1 MKVLYLDC
9 IGGISGDMTIGALLD
24 LGLDLKTLRCELAKL
39 KLDEFEISARRDQR
53 QAITGMKFDVHVHE
67 HHHEHGHGH
76 HHEHEHHGRSF
87 REIKQL
93 IESSTLAD
101 DVQRHA
107 VGAFRRLAEAE
118 GKIHGMAPEK
128 VHFHEVGAVDSIV
141 DFVGACIGLRELG
154 VEKVVASA
162 PLRTGFGFVD
172 CAHGRFPVPGPAT
185 VELLKGV
192 AIYAGDEE
200 AELITPTGAALLRE
214 FATEFGPMPAM
225 TVQAIGYGLGTRNL
239 PKTPNVLRAVLG
251 ETSNGDTKQA
261 DRIVVLETNLDDV
274 SPQVLGD
281 VMERALAAG
290 ALDVFHTP
298 IQMKKNRPGVML
310 SVLCAP
316 EDAERLSRLLLT
328 DTTAFGVRRTEAQRL
343 KLEREV
349 VAVKTAFGA
358 VEVKLGRLDGKVV
371 SASPEFESCKRAAA
385 KAKAPVRRVIT
396 AALAQAEKLYD

>member
-9 IGGISGDMTIGALLD
+9 IGGISGDMTLGALLD
-24 LGLDLKTLRCELAKL
+24 LGLDLKVLRRELAKL
-39 KLDEFEISARRDQR
+39 NLDEFEISARRDQR
-53 QAITGMKFDVHVHE
+53 QAITGVKFDVHVHE
-67 HHHEHGHGH
+67 HHHDHGH

-93 IESSTLAD
+93 IESSKLD
-101 DVQRHA
+101 DEVKRRA

-118 GKIHGMAPEK
+118 GKIHGIAPEK

-154 VEKVVASA
+154 IEKVVASA

-200 AELITPTGAALLRE
+200 AELVTPTGAALLRE

-251 ETSNGDTKQA
+251 ETTEAKQA

-343 KLEREV
+343 KLEREIV
-349 VAVKTAFGA
+349 TVKTAFGA
-358 VEVKLGRLDGKVV
+358 VEVKLGRLDGKVM

-385 KAKAPVRRVIT
+385 KAKTPVRRVIT

>member
-9 IGGISGDMTIGALLD
+9 IGGISGDMTLGALLD
-24 LGLDLKTLRCELAKL
+24 LGLDLKTLRRELAKL
-39 KLDEFEISARRDQR
+39 KLDEFEVSARRDQR
-53 QAITGMKFDVHVHE
+53 QAITGMKFEVHVRE
-67 HHHEHGHGH
+67 HHHAHDHGRP
-76 HHEHEHHGRSF
+76 HEHEHHGRTYSG
-87 REIKQL
+87 IKRL
-93 IESSTLAD
+93 IESSQLAD
-101 DVQRHA
+101 DVKRHA
-107 VGAFRRLAEAE
+107 VGAFRRLAVAE
-118 GKIHGMAPEK
+118 GKIHGIEPEK

-154 VEKVVASA
+154 VGKVVASA

-214 FATEFGPMPAM
+214 FAEEFGPMPAM

-239 PKTPNVLRAVLG
+239 PRTPNVLRAVLG
-251 ETSNGDTKQA
+251 ETTEAKQT
-261 DRIVVLETNLDDV
+261 DRIVVQETNLDDV
-274 SPQVLGD
+274 TPQVLGD

-343 KLEREV
+343 KLAREV
-349 VAVKTAFGA
+349 VTVKTAFGA

-385 KAKAPVRRVIT
+385 RAKTPVRRVIT

>member
-24 LGLDLKTLRCELAKL
+24 LGLDLKTLRRELAKL
-39 KLDEFEISARRDQR
+39 KLDEFQISARRDQR
-53 QAITGMKFDVHVHE
+53 QAITGIKFDVHVHE
-67 HHHEHGHGH
+67 HHDEHGH
-76 HHEHEHHGRSF
+76 HHEREHHGRSF

-93 IESSTLAD
+93 IESSKLAD
-101 DVQRHA
+101 DVKRHA

-118 GKIHGMAPEK
+118 GKIHGTAPEK

-162 PLRTGFGFVD
+162 PLQTGFGFVD

-225 TVQAIGYGLGTRNL
+225 TVQAIGYGLGTRAL

-251 ETSNGDTKQA
+251 ETSDDDAKQA
-261 DRIVVLETNLDDV
+261 DRIVVLETNLDDI

-343 KLEREV
+343 KLEREIV
-349 VAVKTAFGA
+349 KVKTAFGA
-358 VEVKLGRLDGKVV
+358 VEVKLGRLDGRVV

-385 KAKAPVRRVIT
+385 KTKAPVRRVIT

>member
-24 LGLDLKTLRCELAKL
+24 LGLDLKTLRRELAKL
-39 KLDEFEISARRDQR
+39 KLDEFEVSARRDQR
-53 QAITGMKFDVHVHE
+53 QAITGVKFEVHVHE
-67 HHHEHGHGH
+67 HHHDHGHGH
-76 HHEHEHHGRSF
+76 HHEHEHHGRTF

-93 IESSTLAD
+93 IESSKLAD
-101 DVQRHA
+101 DVKRRA
-107 VGAFRRLAEAE
+107 VGAFQRLAVAE
-118 GKIHGMAPEK
+118 GKIHGIAPEK

-185 VELLKGV
+185 AELLKGV

-214 FATEFGPMPAM
+214 VATEFGPMPAM

-251 ETSNGDTKQA
+251 ETTDAKQA
-261 DRIVVLETNLDDV
+261 DRIVVLETNLDDI

-298 IQMKKNRPGVML
+298 IQMKKNRPGMML
-310 SVLCAP
+310 SVLCMP

-343 KLEREV
+343 KLEREI

-358 VEVKLGRLDGKVV
+358 VEVKLGRLDGRVV
-371 SASPEFESCKRAAA
+371 SASPEFESCKSTAA
-385 KAKAPVRRVIT
+385 KAKTPVRRVIT